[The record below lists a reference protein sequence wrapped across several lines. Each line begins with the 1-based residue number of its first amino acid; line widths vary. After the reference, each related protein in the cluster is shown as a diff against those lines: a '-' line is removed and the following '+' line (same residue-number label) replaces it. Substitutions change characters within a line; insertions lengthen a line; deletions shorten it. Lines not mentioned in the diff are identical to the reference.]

1 MARQPKVDIS
11 LRVVKTEFDRGL
23 KEAREE
29 LKRAR
34 DEFRWDAEQYK
45 HYDNDSSIL
54 KKAVEHNQSLLNIQ
68 KDSLAQAQ
76 AEYQRVV
83 NADKGDTKTAQQMAG
98 RLERERHEYNKL
110 ANAVYEAQVAH
121 DAYHSTI
128 GTFGRG
134 LETVG
139 GKIQSAGQNVS
150 SFAQNMMPMAL
161 GIGAFG
167 KQSVDAFKDFESTL
181 IGVQKTTNANNAEM
195 QVYGEEVRK
204 VARELPHTAS
214 EINRVGEIGGQLGI
228 GMDNLLDFSLVMLDL
243 SKTTNLTLEEGA
255 TKAAQFANIMS
266 MPEEQ
271 YRNFGSALV
280 DLGNNFATTENDI
293 LQLAHRIG
301 GAGAQLNMTTGD
313 VLGLATALAQTGVKA
328 ESGGTNLSKTL
339 IQMKLAVDLGTEGFN
354 DFDSVL
360 QEYGLTVEDVRSAQE
375 EGAQAMED
383 LASSVGLSIDE
394 FDAIT
399 SSLDGQA
406 AKLEEWAAASGKS
419 VEQFRKDFQ
428 ENAAEAFV
436 DLIKNIGELDENG
449 QSVAVTLD
457 KLKISGQRQY
467 DTISRLVE
475 SHGKLGEA
483 VEMGNRAFEENTALT
498 DEAALRYGSFE
509 SQLQVLKNRFN
520 DVLID
525 IGQRIAPHLLEAV
538 EYVGELIEKWDE
550 LSEEQQDF
558 IIKAGGLVA
567 LGTPILFTVGRI
579 TSGVGGL
586 IKGLGGGLGTL
597 STFMA
602 HMKNGGPDTIA
613 ASEGVKKLGENAL
626 GLKVPLTK
634 ATGLVGGLKAALGF
648 VLSPAGVAVAGAAVV
663 GIAAVKKATQD
674 TIKEVDILEDRLVN
688 LDGEKVD
695 PLNKVAMGSS
705 VAVAVESISKET
717 KAVFGEYL
725 KLRDDFNQ
733 ELIKLSNQNKY
744 MTITPESN
752 EAFLTALANEKTY
765 LIQNLDER
773 KSAVLAYQQENNEAT
788 SAYYNY
794 QEENLME
801 SLQRVYSREKQET
814 QAKYDEINAIVAR
827 SLEEERTLTEQ
838 EKTRILEIRQE
849 LDQLAIESMST
860 FEEDKVIIRDRM
872 HELEQRQTAEAM
884 GEVIRISNEAYA
896 QEIASAQEK
905 YDLLIVEAERLKQ
918 AGKITEDEYTQM
930 VNTARI
936 SKDEQVHAANE
947 TMIGILK
954 EFKEKYPELVEGM
967 DLTTGELKQSW
978 ETFVHNVATQFGL
991 HEGDIRKLIQAYE
1004 EQRNEA
1010 TANLYE
1016 TEKAA
1021 EQHKRNMSNSF
1032 EGVMDPIHGAKE
1044 AIREYNAMKIQD
1056 KYATIRIAQV
1066 QSVVRDKGWIATS
1079 YASGIDYVPYSGMIA
1094 QLHEGER
1101 VLTKAENEV
1110 YSKTTA
1116 ESIASL
1122 VDKFKT
1128 SLEELGS
1135 QRSNAQATRL
1145 MEQTN
1150 VVNVNIANVSLEND
1164 RDYEEMS
1171 YRIGREIRKSLAYGG

>member
-45 HYDNDSSIL
+45 HHDDDSSIL

-68 KDSLAQAQ
+68 KESLVQAQ
-76 AEYQRVV
+76 AEYQKVV
-83 NADKGDTKTAQQMAG
+83 NADRGDTKTAQQMAG

-128 GTFGRG
+128 GTFGRS

-139 GKIQSAGQNVS
+139 GKIQSAGQNLS

-181 IGVQKTTNANNAEM
+181 IGVQKTTNASSAEM

-204 VARELPHTAS
+204 VAKELPHTAA

-271 YRNFGSALV
+271 YRNFGSAIV

-293 LQLAHRIG
+293 MHLAHRIG

-313 VLGLATALAQTGVKA
+313 VLGLATALSQTGVKA

-339 IQMKLAVDLGTEGFN
+339 IQMKLAVDLGAEGFN

-360 QEYGLTVEDVRSAQE
+360 QQYGLTVEEVRGAQE

-383 LASSVGLSIDE
+383 LASSVGLSVDE
-394 FDAIT
+394 LDAIT
-399 SSLDGQA
+399 SSLDGHA

-436 DLIKNIGELDENG
+436 DLIKNISELDENG

-538 EYVGELIEKWDE
+538 DYVGELIQKWDE

-579 TSGVGGL
+579 TTGVGGL

-597 STFMA
+597 STFLA
-602 HMKNGGPDTIA
+602 KMKNGAPDTIA
-613 ASEGVKKLGENAL
+613 VSEGVKKLGENAL

-634 ATGLVGGLKAALGF
+634 ATGLAGGLKAALGF

-663 GIAAVKKATQD
+663 GIAAVKKATED
-674 TIKEVDILEDRLVN
+674 TIKEVDILEDRLVG
-688 LDGEKVD
+688 LDGKGFD
-695 PLNKVAMGSS
+695 PLNKAEMGS
-705 VAVAVESISKET
+705 VNFERISEET

-733 ELIKLSNQNKY
+733 ELIKLSNQNRFTT
-744 MTITPESN
+744 MTPESSQ
-752 EAFLTALANEKTY
+752 AFLTALTNEKTY

-788 SAYYNY
+788 SAYYTF
-794 QEENLME
+794 QEENLVE
-801 SLQRVYSREKQET
+801 SLSRVYEREKQET

-827 SLEEERTLTEQ
+827 SLEEERTLTEE

-849 LDQLAIESMST
+849 LDQLAIDSMST

-905 YDLLIVEAERLKQ
+905 YDLLIVEAERLRQ
-918 AGKITEDEYTQM
+918 AGKITEDEYAQM

-954 EFKEKYPELVEGM
+954 EFQEKYPDLVEGM

-978 ETFVHNVATQFGL
+978 ETFVDNVATQFGL
-991 HEGDIRKLIQAYE
+991 HEGDIRMLIKAYE

-1010 TANLYE
+1010 TGNLYQ
-1016 TEKAA
+1016 TERAA
-1021 EQHKRNMSNSF
+1021 ERHRDNMSTSF
-1032 EGVMDPIHGAKE
+1032 EGVMHPIHGAKE
-1044 AIREYNAMKIQD
+1044 AIREYNAMKIQN
-1056 KYATIRIAQV
+1056 KYATIRISQI
-1066 QSVVRDKGWIATS
+1066 QSVVRDKGWIGTS
-1079 YASGIDYVPYSGMIA
+1079 YASGIDYVPYSGVIA

-1135 QRSNAQATRL
+1135 QRANAQARGT

-1150 VVNVNIANVSLEND
+1150 VINVNLGGVEVKKDTDIDSLGW
-1164 RDYEEMS
+1164 
-1171 YRIGREIRKSLAYGG
+1171 RIGREIKKELAF

>member
-1 MARQPKVDIS
+1 MAKQPKVDIS

-23 KEAREE
+23 KEARAE

-45 HYDNDSSIL
+45 HYDDDSSIL

-121 DAYHSTI
+121 DAYHSTL

-134 LETVG
+134 LENVG
-139 GKIQSAGQNVS
+139 GKIQSVGQNVS

-204 VARELPHTAS
+204 VAKELPHTAA

-228 GMDNLLDFSLVMLDL
+228 GMENLLDFSLVMLDL
-243 SKTTNLTLEEGA
+243 SKTTNLTLEDGA

-266 MPEEQ
+266 MSEEQ
-271 YRNFGSALV
+271 YRNFGSAIV

-293 LQLAHRIG
+293 MQLAHRIG

-313 VLGLATALAQTGVKA
+313 VLGLATALSQTGIKA

-360 QEYGLTVEDVRSAQE
+360 QEYGLTVGEVRDAQE

-602 HMKNGGPDTIA
+602 KMKNGAPATIA
-613 ASEGVKKLGENAL
+613 VSEGVKKLGENAL

-634 ATGLVGGLKAALGF
+634 ATGLAGGLKAALGF
-648 VLSPAGVAVAGAAVV
+648 VLTPVGAVTVASAAVLGV
-663 GIAAVKKATQD
+663 VAVKKATQD
-674 TIKEVDILEDRLVN
+674 TVKEVDILEDRLVG
-688 LDGEKVD
+688 LDGKKVD
-695 PLNKVAMGSS
+695 PFSNVSRGGG
-705 VAVAVESISKET
+705 VDVESISEET

-725 KLRDDFNQ
+725 KLRNDFNQ

-744 MTITPESN
+744 TMITPESS
-752 EAFLTALANEKTY
+752 EAFLTALANEKAY

-773 KSAVLAYQQENNEAT
+773 KSAILAYQQENNEAT
-788 SAYYNY
+788 NAYYNF
-794 QEENLME
+794 QEENLVQ
-801 SLQRVYSREKQET
+801 SLQRVYSREKEET

-849 LDQLAIESMST
+849 LDQLAIESMSS

-896 QEIASAQEK
+896 QEIAAAQEK
-905 YDLLIVEAERLKQ
+905 YDALIVEAERLRQ
-918 AGKITEDEYTQM
+918 AGRITEDEYAQM
-930 VNTARI
+930 VNTARV
-936 SKDEQVHAANE
+936 SKEEQVQVANE

-954 EFKEKYPELVEGM
+954 EFQEKYPELVEGM

-978 ETFVHNVATQFGL
+978 ETFVDNVATQIGL
-991 HEGDIRKLIQAYE
+991 HEGDIRKLIQAYQ
-1004 EQRNEA
+1004 EQKDEA
-1010 TANLYE
+1010 TANLNMTSE
-1016 TEKAA
+1016 EA
-1021 EQHKRNMSNSF
+1021 ERHRNRMSTAF
-1032 EGVMDPIHGAKE
+1032 EGVMDPIHGAKQ

-1056 KYATIRIAQV
+1056 KYATIRISQI
-1066 QSVVRDKGWIATS
+1066 QSVVREKGWIGTS

-1135 QRSNAQATRL
+1135 QRANAQARGK

-1150 VVNVNIANVSLEND
+1150 VINVNLGGVEVKKDTDIDSLGW
-1164 RDYEEMS
+1164 
-1171 YRIGREIRKSLAYGG
+1171 RIGREIKKELAF

>member
-121 DAYHSTI
+121 DAYHSTL

-134 LETVG
+134 LENVG
-139 GKIQSAGQNVS
+139 GKIQSAGQNIS

-204 VARELPHTAS
+204 VARELPHTAA

-313 VLGLATALAQTGVKA
+313 VLGLATALSQTGVKA

-360 QEYGLTVEDVRSAQE
+360 QQYGLTVEQVRDAQE
-375 EGAQAMED
+375 EGAQAVED

-538 EYVGELIEKWDE
+538 EYVGELIQKWDE

-586 IKGLGGGLGTL
+586 IKHLGGGLGTL
-597 STFMA
+597 STF
-602 HMKNGGPDTIA
+602 IA
-613 ASEGVKKLGENAL
+613 KMTVAKPAVQGVSEGIKGLGKVAGGTAPSLLSASQGAGALATKLGL
-626 GLKVPLTK
+626 L
-634 ATGLVGGLKAALGF
+634 
-648 VLSPAGVAVAGAAVV
+648 AGIKFLAIGA
-663 GIAAVKKATQD
+663 GIAGIGIAVKKT
-674 TIKEVDILEDRLVN
+674 VD
-688 LDGEKVD
+688 K
-695 PLNKVAMGSS
+695 LN
-705 VAVAVESISKET
+705 E
-717 KAVFGEYL
+717 
-725 KLRDDFNQ
+725 
-733 ELIKLSNQNKY
+733 
-744 MTITPESN
+744 
-752 EAFLTALANEKTY
+752 
-765 LIQNLDER
+765 
-773 KSAVLAYQQENNEAT
+773 
-788 SAYYNY
+788 
-794 QEENLME
+794 E
-801 SLQRVYSREKQET
+801 SLQPVDLFADKVTMVSQGEHVVREVEKITEETKEALGAYMAVREDFNRAMTHSRFRFDDGDTET
-814 QAKYDEINAIVAR
+814 MRSSLEQQSQMLKSSYEERQQILLEHWVWASEHSRARGSIEEWELEEHLINLGEAEQRAMQDKYDRIN
-827 SLEEERTLTEQ
+827 SLIRQAEEEKRQLTREEHAEMQ
-838 EKTRILEIRQE
+838 RLLFE
-849 LDQLAIESMST
+849 LDQEAIDNLSKTESDKAIVRERLA
-860 FEEDKVIIRDRM
+860 DYGRN
-872 HELEQRQTAEAM
+872 QTAQNLAE
-884 GEVIRISNEAYA
+884 ILRITQESYA
-896 QEIASAQEK
+896 EEIALSEEK
-905 YDLLIVEAERLKQ
+905 YNEIIANAEMLRQAGDITKEQYDTMVDTARGAREQSIYEAE
-918 AGKITEDEYTQM
+918 EM
-930 VNTARI
+930 
-936 SKDEQVHAANE
+936 
-947 TMIGILK
+947 MIGILRELQKVNPDIVK
-954 EFKEKYPELVEGM
+954 ELNLQEGTIKTNWEKIKETLTGGRNESATTIDEIIEKHREYSDNARRSLSEVNQENLNHRRNVGDTFDNVER
-967 DLTTGELKQSW
+967 
-978 ETFVHNVATQFGL
+978 
-991 HEGDIRKLIQAYE
+991 DIRGGIKGI
-1004 EQRNEA
+1004 N
-1010 TANLYE
+1010 
-1016 TEKAA
+1016 
-1021 EQHKRNMSNSF
+1021 
-1032 EGVMDPIHGAKE
+1032 
-1044 AIREYNAMKIQD
+1044 EYNALRLQD
-1056 KYATIRIAQV
+1056 KSSTITIRT
-1066 QSVVRDKGWIATS
+1066 VRTDQTIMLGKRYMGAS